1 MMNEALIY
9 RLSRGLDLNI
19 ILRKFSLSYLWT
31 IWEVSVFMG
40 LPKLTICFE
49 IANTHVGIISKVIKH
64 FESKC
69 KGLPTLENKI

>member
-1 MMNEALIY
+1 
-9 RLSRGLDLNI
+9 
-19 ILRKFSLSYLWT
+19 
-31 IWEVSVFMG
+31 MG

-69 KGLPTLENKI
+69 KELPTLKIQNLTHFLYGCLKHSAVTNPKLLTL

>member
-1 MMNEALIY
+1 
-9 RLSRGLDLNI
+9 
-19 ILRKFSLSYLWT
+19 
-31 IWEVSVFMG
+31 MG

-69 KGLPTLENKI
+69 KGLPTLENSEYKNITHYLYECLKYSAVINPKLLTL

>member
-1 MMNEALIY
+1 MK
-9 RLSRGLDLNI
+9 I
-19 ILRKFSLSYLWT
+19 ISRKFSLSYLWT

-69 KGLPTLENKI
+69 TGLPTLENSENKIRLTSYTDV